1 MITLS
6 RVKAATEEFIKVLR
20 FGKKDVQTCEPIL
33 PAGIDS
39 KPLNEDLAVHG
50 ETQDRSDPICLGYVW
65 KSSKTNPG
73 EIRIFA
79 RGTDGSEKLYLYIKN
94 DGTAEFGGNV
104 DRLVRY
110 QKLDDGL
117 QALKTKINV
126 ELGKIQAAITG
137 LGGAYAKVDVSV
149 DISASKINEIKTT

>member
-6 RVKAATEEFIKVLR
+6 RVKSATEEFIKVLR

-39 KPLNEDLAVHG
+39 KPMNEDLAVHS

-65 KSSKTNPG
+65 KSDKTKPG

-79 RGTDGSEKLYLYIKN
+79 RGVDKSEKLYLYLKN
-94 DGTAEFGGNV
+94 DGTAEFGGAADN
-104 DRLVRY
+104 LVRY
-110 QKLDDGL
+110 TKLNDAL
-117 QALKTKINV
+117 QNLITKINT
-126 ELGKIQAAITG
+126 ELGKIQTGITG
-137 LGGAYAKVDVSV
+137 VGGTYVKVNVSV